1 MGRIFEENN
10 TNEDIVNLLDR
21 LVDKGTE
28 SGQYAQTMYE
38 LGEKFGDLILKKF
51 SNPSDVIALACTVED
66 ADYLGKGIIDVL
78 ERNNRKVLLTVFWN
92 KRLAPNKESNLS
104 IAPIIKEFHEE
115 GYKDVP
121 ILVIIK
127 SIIAS
132 SCVVRTNLTK
142 LFEESNPEQIL
153 VVAPVL
159 LRGAI
164 KSLESEFD
172 DDVSKKFDYL
182 YFAEDDQTTQ
192 DGLVDPGIG
201 GDIYKRLGFVGQ
213 NAKNRFVPSIVKER
227 RHKHI

>member
-10 TNEDIVNLLDR
+10 INEGIVSLLNK
-21 LVDKGTE
+21 LVNKATE
-28 SGQYAQTMYE
+28 SKEYAQTMYE
-38 LGEKFGDLILKKF
+38 LGERFGDLILKKF
-51 SNPSDVIALACTVED
+51 ADPSDKIALACTVED

-78 ERNNRKVLLTVFWN
+78 ERNDRKVLLTVFWN
-92 KRLAPNKESNLS
+92 KRLAPNKENNLS

-127 SIIAS
+127 SIISS

-172 DDVSKKFDYL
+172 DDISKKFDYL

-201 GDIYKRLGFVGQ
+201 GDVYKRLGFVGQ
-213 NAKNRFVPSIVKER
+213 NARNRFIPSIVKER
-227 RHKHI
+227 RYKHI